1 MNLLSDIFSVLAA
14 HWRLISGIVLTM
26 LLSQALTGLVLRKIF
41 RDRVTYEE
49 YFSLGVAGWLLPLSL
64 VSLLWLATIVFRQPA
79 GIGLG
84 LLAAFAVLSLFLL
97 FQARKESTSGSK
109 PILFVL
115 VGLFVA
121 FLFLRLAFLSEV
133 IVPLYFDSAQHFL
146 IVKNLT
152 RNLASQGNPFF
163 SGNGAAYY
171 HIGFHLLAALLASSL
186 RADMIQTILVLGQMI
201 VASIPFSLFSLVKQ
215 ELESSQAGIFA
226 VLLAAFGWYMP
237 AYALNWGKYPALTSL
252 PLILFITSLMYLSRR
267 YKDTMSSGKYLGL
280 NVIILVGVLVTG
292 FAHSRSLVVLGIIAV
307 AWIAV
312 AGWQRLSTPLRFLIV
327 GLTLLGIILEIRFL
341 RTEDVFG
348 LLFDPY
354 WAKGRAITVFVLIL
368 AIFALWAFARLAFAS
383 FLATFLLLGCLLIPI
398 RVPGYGN
405 LTLLDRP
412 FVEMILYLP
421 LSLLGGAGL
430 AGLEQVLR
438 RLPDAWQA
446 NRFWP
451 GNYLGGL
458 LIGLLLILSLA
469 KYNFY
474 PVGCCG
480 IVGRDDL
487 VAIYW
492 MDKNL
497 PPDAVILIA
506 STEMRVIVSDS
517 PQGAAGADAG
527 TWITPLTDRVTL
539 TLPYQS
545 DFGEQ
550 SVFEA
555 VCRTKARYL
564 YVGELGANFDA
575 SKIAQYPD
583 RYRVLLAMP
592 KAKVYEIVGCPSNS
606 SSNESALEINYSYE
620 N

>member
-1 MNLLSDIFSVLAA
+1 
-14 HWRLISGIVLTM
+14 
-26 LLSQALTGLVLRKIF
+26 
-41 RDRVTYEE
+41 
-49 YFSLGVAGWLLPLSL
+49 
-64 VSLLWLATIVFRQPA
+64 
-79 GIGLG
+79 
-84 LLAAFAVLSLFLL
+84 
-97 FQARKESTSGSK
+97 
-109 PILFVL
+109 
-115 VGLFVA
+115 
-121 FLFLRLAFLSEV
+121 
-133 IVPLYFDSAQHFL
+133 
-146 IVKNLT
+146 
-152 RNLASQGNPFF
+152 
-163 SGNGAAYY
+163 
-171 HIGFHLLAALLASSL
+171 
-186 RADMIQTILVLGQMI
+186 
-201 VASIPFSLFSLVKQ
+201 
-215 ELESSQAGIFA
+215 
-226 VLLAAFGWYMP
+226 
-237 AYALNWGKYPALTSL
+237 
-252 PLILFITSLMYLSRR
+252 
-267 YKDTMSSGKYLGL
+267 
-280 NVIILVGVLVTG
+280 VLVTG
-292 FAHSRSLVVLGIIAV
+292 FAHSRSLVVLGMIAIT
-307 AWIAV
+307 WIAV
-312 AGWQRLSTPLRFLIV
+312 AGWQKLSLPLRSLVV
-327 GLTLLGIILEIRFL
+327 GVTLLGILLEIRFL
-341 RTEDVFG
+341 GTEDVFG

-354 WAKGRAITVFVLIL
+354 WAKGRAITLFVLL
-368 AIFALWAFARLAFAS
+368 LGIFALWEFPSLAFAS
-383 FLATFLLLGCLLIPI
+383 FLATFLLLGSLLVPV

-430 AGLEQVLR
+430 AGLEQVLQ
-438 RLPDAWQA
+438 RLPQAWQA

-451 GNYLGGL
+451 GKYLAGL

-497 PPDAVILIA
+497 PPDAIILIA

-545 DFGEQ
+545 DFGQQ

-564 YVGELGANFDA
+564 YVGELGANFDD
-575 SKIAQYPD
+575 SKITQYPD
-583 RYRVLLAMP
+583 RYKVLLAMP
-592 KAKVYEIVGCPSNS
+592 KAKVYELVGCPSNS
-606 SSNESALEINYSYE
+606 ASNGSALEIDLSHE